1 MIELATINDLD
12 AIMKIYNN
20 IKIEMRQENN
30 PQWGSNDDDYP
41 DIDTVRNDILAKNTF
56 KFVEDGIIKG
66 IISIVMD
73 SSREYDEYIAN
84 SQEKAY
90 IIHRLA
96 VPMEYRRNNIAYK
109 LFEFAE
115 QYAKMNDAKIVK
127 SDTEVSNTKMNNL
140 FNKLGFAYIGKFSYD
155 DYPGNYNYYEKRL

>member
-20 IKIEMRQENN
+20 IKIEMRQDNN
-30 PQWGSNDDDYP
+30 PQWGSTDDDYP

-84 SQEKAY
+84 SKEKAY

-109 LFEFAE
+109 LFKFAE